1 MSAVALPVL
10 LAYLAL
16 LGALAVFG
24 AHRLRIAR
32 LYSKHRDNSPPML
45 SPDALPRITV
55 QLPIFNER
63 NVVER
68 LINAAC
74 ELDWPRDRLQ
84 IQVLDD
90 STDDTAELARAL
102 ASRWAARGLT
112 VEVHHRTE
120 RAGFKAGALAEGLKH
135 ATGELIAIFDADFVP
150 RPDFLRALVPYF
162 DLGAAAPEIG
172 MVQARWGH
180 LNEGASLLTALTATL
195 LDGHFIVEHTARN
208 RAGLFFNFN
217 GTAGV
222 WRADAI
228 RAGGGWQHDT
238 VTEDLDLSY
247 RAQLAGWRFVYLRD
261 LVVPSEL
268 PSTMRAYK
276 NQQHRWAKG
285 SVQTARKLL
294 PRILASDLPGPVKRE
309 ALSHLTLNLSYLL
322 VLAVALLLP
331 FTLPAREALHRPWFF
346 ALDLALF
353 GVTLASNLR
362 FYGLASRE
370 AHPDTWA
377 PLARLPG
384 VLALGIGMAVN
395 QSRAVLEGL
404 LGRDATFVRTPKE
417 GDRGARLYAP
427 AGSWTTGIEL
437 AFAAYYGAA
446 IAWAATHERWGSVP
460 WLSLF
465 FVGFAY
471 VGLSSVRRPRPRSA
485 LGAKAVDIVV
495 EAAA

>member
-24 AHRLRIAR
+24 AHRLRVAR
-32 LYSKHRDNSPPML
+32 LYRAHRDNPPQRL

-68 LINAAC
+68 LIDAAC
-74 ELDWPRDRLQ
+74 ALDWPRDRLQ

-90 STDDTAELARAL
+90 STDDTAELARAA
-102 ASRWAARGLT
+102 ASRWAARGVT
-112 VEVHHRTE
+112 IEVLHRAE
-120 RAGFKAGALAEGLKH
+120 RRGFKAGALAEGLER

-150 RPDFLRALVPYF
+150 APDFLRAIVPYF
-162 DLGAAAPEIG
+162 DLGVPRPRIG

-222 WRADAI
+222 WRAAAI
-228 RAGGGWQHDT
+228 RDGGGWQHDT

-268 PSTMRAYK
+268 PGTMRAYK

-285 SVQTARKLL
+285 AVQTARKLL
-294 PRILASDLPGPVKRE
+294 PRILASDLPRPVKRE
-309 ALSHLTLNLSYLL
+309 ALSHLTLNLSYPL

-331 FTLPAREALHRPWFF
+331 WTLPARLALHQPWFF

-353 GVTLASNLR
+353 GVTLWSNLR
-362 FYGLASRE
+362 FYGLALRE
-370 AHPDTWA
+370 AHPGALA
-377 PLARLPG
+377 PLLRLPA

-417 GDRGARLYAP
+417 GDGGARLYAP
-427 AGSWTTGIEL
+427 AASWTAALEL
-437 AFAAYYGAA
+437 GLALYYGVA
-446 IAWAATHERWGSVP
+446 IAWAASHERWGSVP
-460 WLSLF
+460 WMSLF
-465 FVGFAY
+465 FAGFAY
-471 VGLSSVRRPRPRSA
+471 VGLASARRPRPSRRQGPQA
-485 LGAKAVDIVV
+485 IEIVV
-495 EAAA
+495 EVAA